1 MLILGTA
8 LIVAMILCAYVV
20 IEMRINQQKCECG
33 YSVSIDALPEKC
45 PRCGSTIAER
55 ENY

>member
-1 MLILGTA
+1 MLILATA

-33 YSVSIDALPEKC
+33 YSVSIDALPERC